1 MVPPNKSEDIEEDT
15 KITLS
20 ELEIMSNHE
29 NNISLVE
36 IPSPK
41 QKIML
46 ICIPCVEEKISNKF
60 IFKVFC
66 NLQIGF
72 IESMQEYTVKHKEYY
87 KRIVI
92 RVKLNKSDMAKYI
105 QTRFDE
111 GKNIKIVYSMPWYWI
126 CVLCRENISP
136 RIR

>member
-1 MVPPNKSEDIEEDT
+1 MVTTNNQDIREEINT
-15 KITLS
+15 TVS
-20 ELEIMSNHE
+20 ELQIMD
-29 NNISLVE
+29 NNEHNILQPD
-36 IPSPK
+36 ITSPK
-41 QKIML
+41 QKTIL

-72 IESMQEYTVKHKEYY
+72 IESMQEYSVKHKEYY

-126 CVLCRENISP
+126 CVLCRENMSP

>member
-1 MVPPNKSEDIEEDT
+1 MNNIEINETVNDV
-15 KITLS
+15 
-20 ELEIMSNHE
+20 EVNNNHE
-29 NNISLVE
+29 NIIEPIVL
-36 IPSPK
+36 PSPK
-41 QKIML
+41 AKSIM

-72 IESMQEYTVKHKEYY
+72 IESINEYPVKHKEYY

-92 RVKLNKSDMAKYI
+92 RVKPNKSELAKYI

-111 GKNIKIVYSMPWYWI
+111 GKNIKVVYSMPWYWI
-126 CVLCRENISP
+126 CVLCRENMSP

>member
-1 MVPPNKSEDIEEDT
+1 MNNKDTEIPNMTVNIEN
-15 KITLS
+15 KI
-20 ELEIMSNHE
+20 EVDNE
-29 NNISLVE
+29 NYIEPIV

-41 QKIML
+41 QKSIM

-72 IESMQEYTVKHKEYY
+72 IESINEYPVKHKEYY

-92 RVKLNKSDMAKYI
+92 RIKPNKSDLAKYI

-126 CVLCRENISP
+126 CVLCRENMSP

>member
-1 MVPPNKSEDIEEDT
+1 MVTTNNQDIREEINT
-15 KITLS
+15 TVS
-20 ELEIMSNHE
+20 ELQIMA
-29 NNISLVE
+29 NNEHNILQQD
-36 IPSPK
+36 ITSPK
-41 QKIML
+41 QKTIL

-126 CVLCRENISP
+126 CVLCRENMSP